1 MSFDSTVRLRRN
13 PIFLRKTAMV
23 EPSELSLM
31 QALPIDGI
39 LESLRIGVGFLWT
52 AAWAIIMGLVITS
65 LVQVYVSKER
75 MASVLGEGDLAGLTR
90 ATAFGAASS
99 GCSFGAVAIGKG
111 LFKKGAHAVNF
122 LAFMFA
128 STNLIVELGLMIL
141 ILLGWEFLLAELL
154 GGLVLIAV
162 MAVIVHLTLPE
173 TLFDEVRRTLEERD
187 RESGTTEDPTCGM
200 EGKDEYSIATDGGET
215 LTFCSEGCMETYRQ
229 QTASRG
235 GWYAELRSWGGWYKV
250 GNQYRKEWSMIWKDV
265 IAGFLISGFVIVFV
279 PQRVWNALFLEGD
292 GLLVTAENAVM
303 GVAIAVISFVG
314 SMGNVPFAVALWGGG
329 ISFAG
334 VIAFVYADLITIPV
348 LNVYRKYYGWRVML
362 YILGVFFVT
371 MAFTG
376 FLMELLFDALGI
388 VPNLAGGETATDRT
402 YFERNYTFYLNLI
415 AFALSGFLLY
425 VYRRGLGAP
434 GEYRDPVCGM
444 RTDDT
449 GPAATHDGTTYYFC
463 SETCAETFETDP
475 ATYATDRPMV
485 HTDGAHDH
493 DHH

>member
-1 MSFDSTVRLRRN
+1 MVSTVNGGL
-13 PIFLRKTAMV
+13 
-23 EPSELSLM
+23 
-31 QALPIDGI
+31 
-39 LESLRIGVGFLWT
+39 LEALRIGVGFLWT
-52 AAWAIIMGLVITS
+52 AAWAIIMGLTVTS

-75 MASVLGEGDLAGLTR
+75 MAQLLGDGDLSGLTK

-141 ILLGWEFLLAELL
+141 LLLGWEFLLAELL
-154 GGLVLIAV
+154 GGLILIAV
-162 MAVIVHLTLPE
+162 MAVLVHLTLPE
-173 TLFDEVRRTLEERD
+173 NRFEEVRETLNERD
-187 RESGTTEDPTCGM
+187 QASGVTEDPTCGM
-200 EGKDEYSIATDGGET
+200 EGKDEYTITTDGGET
-215 LTFCSEGCMETYRQ
+215 LEFCSEGCLETYRQ
-229 QTASRG
+229 EASSRG
-235 GWYAELRSWGGWYKV
+235 GWREELLSWGGWYKV
-250 GNQYRKEWSMIWKDV
+250 GNQYRKEWSMIYKDV

-279 PQRVWNALFLEGD
+279 PQWVWNTLFIQGD
-292 GLLVTAENAVM
+292 GLLVTAENAIM

-348 LNVYRKYYGWRVML
+348 LNVYRKYYGWTVML

-376 FLMELLFDALGI
+376 FLMELLFDAFGI
-388 VPNLAGGETATDRT
+388 VPDLAGGETATEQT
-402 YFERNYTFYLNLI
+402 YFELDYTFYLNVI

-434 GEYRDPVCGM
+434 GQYRDPVCGM
-444 RTDDT
+444 RTDDSE
-449 GPAATHDGTTYYFC
+449 PSATYDAYTYYFC
-463 SETCAETFETDP
+463 STTCKRTFEEAPDE
-475 ATYATDRPMV
+475 YATGHPMV
-485 HTDGAHDH
+485 RNHHDH
-493 DHH
+493 EH

>member
-1 MSFDSTVRLRRN
+1 MQ
-13 PIFLRKTAMV
+13 TA
-23 EPSELSLM
+23 LL
-31 QALPIDGI
+31 DGI
-39 LESLRIGVGFLWT
+39 LESLRIGIGFLWT

-75 MASVLGEGDLAGLTR
+75 MAAVLGEETLGGLTK
-90 ATAFGAASS
+90 ATVFGAASS

-111 LFKKGAHAVNF
+111 LFKKGAHAVNV

-141 ILLGWEFLLAELL
+141 ILLGWEFLIAELI
-154 GGLVLIAV
+154 GGLILIVV
-162 MAVIVHLTLPE
+162 MALLVHLTLPE
-173 TLFDEVRRTLEERD
+173 TLFDEVRQELNQRD
-187 RESGTTEDPTCGM
+187 EADGITEDPTCGM
-200 EGKDEYSIATDGGET
+200 EGKDEYSLTTDEGET
-215 LTFCSEGCMETYRQ
+215 LKFCSAGCMETYQ
-229 QTASRG
+229 QTATSRG
-235 GWYAELRSWGGWYKV
+235 GWRDELRSWGGWYKV

-265 IAGFLISGFVIVFV
+265 VAGFLISGFVIVFV
-279 PQRVWNALFLEGD
+279 PQWVWNALFVQGEGFI
-292 GLLVTAENAVM
+292 VSAENAVM

-348 LNVYRKYYGWRVML
+348 LNVYRKYYGWTVMV

-376 FLMELLFDALGI
+376 FLMEELFDALGI
-388 VPNLAGGETATDRT
+388 VPNLASGQTAAEQA
-402 YFERNYTFYLNLI
+402 YFEVNYTFYLNVV

-434 GEYRDPVCGM
+434 GQYHDPVCGM
-444 RTDDT
+444 RTDDS
-449 GPAATHDGTTYYFC
+449 GPSLTYNGETYYFC
-463 SETCAETFETDP
+463 SKRCLRSFENRPDEFAEPHPRISGPTQSH
-475 ATYATDRPMV
+475 A
-485 HTDGAHDH
+485 DH
-493 DHH
+493 

>member
-1 MSFDSTVRLRRN
+1 MQVT
-13 PIFLRKTAMV
+13 MV
-23 EPSELSLM
+23 E
-31 QALPIDGI
+31 GI
-39 LESLRIGVGFLWT
+39 FEALRIGVGFLWT
-52 AAWAIIMGLVITS
+52 AAWAIIMGLTITS

-75 MASVLGEGDLAGLTR
+75 MAQVLGDGDLSGLTK

-154 GGLVLIAV
+154 GGLILIAV

-173 TLFDEVRRTLEERD
+173 NLFAEVRETLNERD
-187 RESGTTEDPTCGM
+187 REAGVTEDPTCGM
-200 EGKDEYSIATDGGET
+200 EGKDEYTLTTDGGET
-215 LTFCSEGCMETYRQ
+215 LKFCSEGCMETYRQ
-229 QTASRG
+229 ETSSRG
-235 GWYAELRSWGGWYKV
+235 GWRDELLSWGGWYKV
-250 GNQYRKEWSMIWKDV
+250 GNQYRKEWSMIWKDIV
-265 IAGFLISGFVIVFV
+265 AGFLISGFVIVFV
-279 PQRVWNALFLEGD
+279 PQWVWNTLFIQGD
-292 GLLVTAENAVM
+292 GLLVTAENAIM
-303 GVAIAVISFVG
+303 GVTIAVLSFVG

-329 ISFAG
+329 VSFAG
-334 VIAFVYADLITIPV
+334 IIAFVYADLITIPV
-348 LNVYRKYYGWRVML
+348 LNVYRKYYGWKIML

-388 VPNLAGGETATDRT
+388 VPDLAGGETATEQT
-402 YFERNYTFYLNLI
+402 YFKLNYTFYLNLI

-434 GEYRDPVCGM
+434 GQYRDPVCGM
-444 RTDDT
+444 RTDDSE
-449 GPAATHDGTTYYFC
+449 PSATHDGETYDFC
-463 SETCAETFETDP
+463 SQTCKETFEKDP
-475 ATYATDRPMV
+475 DEFV
-485 HTDGAHDH
+485 HQHPEAGTSQDH
-493 DHH
+493 YHH

>member
-1 MSFDSTVRLRRN
+1 
-13 PIFLRKTAMV
+13 
-23 EPSELSLM
+23 M
-31 QALPIDGI
+31 QATLISGV

-52 AAWAIIMGLVITS
+52 AAWAIIMGLTITS

-75 MASVLGEGDLAGLTR
+75 MAQMLGDGDLSGLTK
-90 ATAFGAASS
+90 ATVFGAASS

-141 ILLGWEFLLAELL
+141 ILLGWEFLVAELL
-154 GGLVLIAV
+154 GGLILIGV

-173 TLFDEVRRTLEERD
+173 NLFDEVRETLNERD
-187 RESGTTEDPTCGM
+187 RESGVTEDPTCGM
-200 EGKDEYSIATDGGET
+200 EGKEEYTLTTDGGET
-215 LTFCSEGCMETYRQ
+215 LKFCSKGCLETYRQ
-229 QTASRG
+229 EMSSRG
-235 GWYAELRSWGGWYKV
+235 GWREGLLSWGGWYKV
-250 GNQYRKEWSMIWKDV
+250 ANQYRKEWSMIWKDV

-279 PQRVWNALFLEGD
+279 PQWVWNTLFIQGD
-292 GLLVTAENAVM
+292 GLLVTAENAIM

-348 LNVYRKYYGWRVML
+348 LNVYRKYYGWKIML

-388 VPNLAGGETATDRT
+388 VPDLAGGETAAEQT
-402 YFERNYTFYLNLI
+402 YFELNYTFYLNLV
-415 AFALSGFLLY
+415 AFALSGFLVY

-434 GEYRDPVCGM
+434 GQYRDPVCGM
-444 RTDDT
+444 RTDDEA
-449 GPAATHDGTTYYFC
+449 PSASHEGTTYYFC
-463 SETCAETFETDP
+463 AETCKRTFEGDP
-475 ATYATDRPMV
+475 TEFADQSLLVTS
-485 HTDGAHDH
+485 HDH
-493 DHH
+493 DHDH

>member
-1 MSFDSTVRLRRN
+1 
-13 PIFLRKTAMV
+13 
-23 EPSELSLM
+23 M
-31 QALPIDGI
+31 QATI
-39 LESLRIGVGFLWT
+39 LGGVFEALRIGVGFLWT
-52 AAWAIIMGLVITS
+52 AAWAIIMGLTITS

-75 MASVLGEGDLAGLTR
+75 MGRVLGDGDLSGLTK

-141 ILLGWEFLLAELL
+141 ILLGWEFLVAELL

-173 TLFDEVRRTLEERD
+173 NLFADVRETLNERD
-187 RESGTTEDPTCGM
+187 RASSVTEDPTCGM
-200 EGKDEYSIATDGGET
+200 EGKDEYTLTTDGGET
-215 LTFCSEGCMETYRQ
+215 LKFCSAGCMETYRQ
-229 QTASRG
+229 ETSSRG
-235 GWYAELRSWGGWYKV
+235 GWREELLSWGGWYKV

-265 IAGFLISGFVIVFV
+265 VAGFLISGFVIVFV
-279 PQRVWNALFLEGD
+279 PQWVWNTLFVQGD
-292 GLLVTAENAVM
+292 GLLVTAENAIM

-348 LNVYRKYYGWRVML
+348 LNVYRKYYGWKIML
-362 YILGVFFVT
+362 YIFCVFFVT

-376 FLMELLFDALGI
+376 FLMELLFDAFGI
-388 VPNLAGGETATDRT
+388 VPDLAGGETATEQT
-402 YFERNYTFYLNLI
+402 YFELDYTFYLNVV

-434 GEYRDPVCGM
+434 GQYRDPVCGM
-444 RTDDT
+444 RTDDD
-449 GPAATHDGTTYYFC
+449 GPSASHEGATYYFC
-463 SETCAETFETDP
+463 SKACKRAFDDDP
-475 ATYATDRPMV
+475 AAFADESPQV
-485 HTDGAHDH
+485 ESHGHGHDH
-493 DHH
+493 DQ

>member
-1 MSFDSTVRLRRN
+1 
-13 PIFLRKTAMV
+13 
-23 EPSELSLM
+23 M
-31 QALPIDGI
+31 QATLLGGVF
-39 LESLRIGVGFLWT
+39 ESLRIGVGFLWT
-52 AAWAIIMGLVITS
+52 AAWAIIMGLTITS

-75 MASVLGEGDLAGLTR
+75 MARVLGDGDLGGLAR
-90 ATAFGAASS
+90 ATVFGAASS

-141 ILLGWEFLLAELL
+141 LLLGWEFLLAELL

-162 MAVIVHLTLPE
+162 MALLVHHTLPE
-173 TLFDEVRRTLEERD
+173 TLFNEVRAELNRRD
-187 RESGTTEDPTCGM
+187 HDHGVTEDPTCGM
-200 EGKDEYSIATDGGET
+200 EGTDEYSIVTDGGET
-215 LTFCSEGCMETYRQ
+215 LKFCSEGCLETYRQ
-229 QTASRG
+229 AAAGRG
-235 GWYAELRSWGGWYKV
+235 GWRDELRSWGGWYKL
-250 GNQYRKEWSMIWKDV
+250 GNQYRKEWSMIWTDV
-265 IAGFLISGFVIVFV
+265 VAGFLVSGFVIVFV
-279 PQRVWNALFLEGD
+279 PQWVWNTLFLQGD

-314 SMGNVPFAVALWGGG
+314 SIGNIPFAVALWSGG

-348 LNVYRKYYGWRVML
+348 LNVYRKYYGWTIML

-376 FLMELLFDALGI
+376 FVMELLFDALGI
-388 VPNLAGGETATDRT
+388 VPNLAGGEFATEQT
-402 YFERNYTFYLNLI
+402 YFELDYTFYLNLV

-434 GEYRDPVCGM
+434 GQYRDPVCGM
-444 RTDDT
+444 RTGDD
-449 GPAATHDGTTYYFC
+449 GPSASFDGETYYFC
-463 SETCAETFETDP
+463 SNTCKRSFDEEPAKFAHRGPRITD
-475 ATYATDRPMV
+475 A
-485 HTDGAHDH
+485 DH
-493 DHH
+493 DH

>member
-1 MSFDSTVRLRRN
+1 MEATL
-13 PIFLRKTAMV
+13 
-23 EPSELSLM
+23 
-31 QALPIDGI
+31 IDGI
-39 LESLRIGVGFLWT
+39 LESLRIGFGFLWT
-52 AAWAIIMGLVITS
+52 AAWAIIMGLTITS

-75 MASVLGEGDLAGLTR
+75 MANVLGESNLTSLAK

-111 LFKKGAHAVNF
+111 LFAKGAHAVNF

-141 ILLGWEFLLAELL
+141 ILLGWEFLVAELL

-162 MAVIVHLTLPE
+162 MAVIVRVTLPE
-173 TLFDEVRRTLEERD
+173 TLFDEVRTELERHDRD
-187 RESGTTEDPTCGM
+187 HGDMTDPTCGM
-200 EGKDEYSIATDGGET
+200 EGTDEHAIVTDGGET
-215 LTFCSEGCMETYRQ
+215 LRFCSEGCLETYRQ
-229 QTASRG
+229 QTASSG
-235 GWYAELRSWGGWYKV
+235 EWYDELRSWGGWYKL

-265 IAGFLISGFVIVFV
+265 VAGFLISGFVIVFV
-279 PQRVWNALFLEGD
+279 PQWVWNALFLEGD
-292 GLLVTAENAVM
+292 GLLVTAENAIM
-303 GVAIAVISFVG
+303 GVVIAVISFVG

-348 LNVYRKYYGWRVML
+348 LNIYRKYYGWNVML

-388 VPNLAGGETATDRT
+388 VPNLAGGETATEQQ
-402 YFERNYTFYLNLI
+402 YFELNYTFYLNLV
-415 AFALSGFLLY
+415 AFGLSGFLLY

-434 GEYRDPVCGM
+434 GRYRDPVCGM
-444 RTDDT
+444 RTDDD
-449 GPAATHDGTTYYFC
+449 GPNATYDGETYYFC
-463 SETCAETFETDP
+463 SASCKRAFEDAP
-475 ATYATDRPMV
+475 DDFA
-485 HTDGAHDH
+485 AHPPRVSDAGSSH

>member
-1 MSFDSTVRLRRN
+1 MEPTL
-13 PIFLRKTAMV
+13 V
-23 EPSELSLM
+23 E
-31 QALPIDGI
+31 GV
-39 LESLRIGVGFLWT
+39 LESLRIGLGFLWT
-52 AAWAIIMGLVITS
+52 AAWAIIMGLTITS

-75 MASVLGEGDLAGLTR
+75 MARVLGESDLESLAK
-90 ATAFGAASS
+90 ATVFGAASS

-111 LFKKGAHAVNF
+111 LFAKGAHAVNF

-141 ILLGWEFLLAELL
+141 ILLGWEFLVAELL
-154 GGLVLIAV
+154 GGLILIAV
-162 MAVIVHLTLPE
+162 MAAIVQLTLPE
-173 TLFDEVRRTLEERD
+173 ALFDDVRAELNRRD
-187 RESGTTEDPTCGM
+187 RDRGVTEDPTCGM
-200 EGKDEYSIATDGGET
+200 EGSDEHSIVTDGGET
-215 LTFCSEGCMETYRQ
+215 LQFCSEGCLETYRQ
-229 QTASRG
+229 QTAG
-235 GWYAELRSWGGWYKV
+235 GGEWHDELRSWGGWYKL

-265 IAGFLISGFVIVFV
+265 VAGFLVSGFVIVFV
-279 PQRVWNALFLEGD
+279 PQRVWNALFVQGD
-292 GLLVTAENAVM
+292 GLFVTAENAIM

-348 LNVYRKYYGWRVML
+348 LNVYRKYYGWSIML

-388 VPNLAGGETATDRT
+388 VPNLAGGETATDAT
-402 YFERNYTFYLNLI
+402 YFEFNYTFYLNLV

-434 GEYRDPVCGM
+434 GQHRDPVCGM

-449 GPAATHDGTTYYFC
+449 GPSATHDGDTYYFC
-463 SETCAETFETDP
+463 STACKRTFEDSPSEFAGHPSHSSGSET
-475 ATYATDRPMV
+475 
-485 HTDGAHDH
+485 AHDH
-493 DHH
+493 H

>member
-1 MSFDSTVRLRRN
+1 MIEG
-13 PIFLRKTAMV
+13 IFEA
-23 EPSELSLM
+23 
-31 QALPIDGI
+31 
-39 LESLRIGVGFLWT
+39 LRIGVGFLWT
-52 AAWAIIMGLVITS
+52 AAWAIIMGLTITS

-75 MASVLGEGDLAGLTR
+75 MAQVLGDGDLSGLIK

-154 GGLVLIAV
+154 GGLILIAI

-173 TLFDEVRRTLEERD
+173 NLFDEVRETLNERD
-187 RESGTTEDPTCGM
+187 RESGVTEDPTCGM
-200 EGKDEYSIATDGGET
+200 EGKDEYTLTTDGGET
-215 LTFCSEGCMETYRQ
+215 LKFCSEGCMETYRQ
-229 QTASRG
+229 ETSSSG
-235 GWYAELRSWGGWYKV
+235 GWREELLSWGGWYKV

-279 PQRVWNALFLEGD
+279 PKWVWNTLFIQGD
-292 GLLVTAENAVM
+292 GLLVTAEHAIM
-303 GVAIAVISFVG
+303 GVAIAVLSFVG

-348 LNVYRKYYGWRVML
+348 LNVYRKYYGWKIML

-388 VPNLAGGETATDRT
+388 VPDLAGGQTATEQT
-402 YFERNYTFYLNLI
+402 YFELNYTFYLNLI

-434 GEYRDPVCGM
+434 GQYRDPVCGM
-444 RTDDT
+444 RTDDSESST
-449 GPAATHDGTTYYFC
+449 THDGETYYFC
-463 SETCAETFETDP
+463 SQTCKETFEEKPDE
-475 ATYATDRPMV
+475 YATGHPMV
-485 HTDGAHDH
+485 MEGHDH
-493 DHH
+493 